1 MRGWGRRK
9 IGERGG
15 RQRLKTGNR
24 MIGQRETDKLGYEEG
39 YEEGERNTRGKLSKL
54 SENGAETA

>member
-24 MIGQRETDKLGYEEG
+24 MIGQRETDKLGYEEA
-39 YEEGERNTRGKLSKL
+39 ERSTREKLSKL
-54 SENGAETA
+54 TENGAETA

>member
-1 MRGWGRRK
+1 
-9 IGERGG
+9 
-15 RQRLKTGNR
+15 